1 MSRSQ
6 GLNIKNALYLCI
18 QACLAVIPFI
28 LTYYQPEEGIYK
40 YQLTDIP
47 EMEHKFFLFFGIL
60 ALISVLNKLM
70 SERKSLVNLSRGLG
84 IFFALA
90 TVIGY
95 SYEHVASWDLLFSKS
110 CFIPA
115 VLMIAGYYILFS
127 KSINAVGNMI
137 LSYNIKEYDKKYFS
151 SFASYLDKVLKK
163 NGLLKI
169 WLFIM
174 LFWLPY
180 LIIDYPAVV
189 HADSGVMLG
198 EYMSGNLSNH
208 HPVLQT
214 LFFGSFVKF
223 GENAFGSQSVGVFL
237 FALLQYLY
245 GSFIMALLFDYVR
258 KKGAPLPILFFAL
271 LVICIMPAFPRNAT
285 AVCKDSNYTFYL
297 MFVIYLMMVT
307 VDRKDM
313 PISKNRPL
321 LVLWFFAIILTCFS
335 RKNGIHVLILS
346 LPFLLIYMR
355 KSTVN
360 MLACLFVFIISFSV
374 YFGGEMIITDKFNI
388 GNNDTRESLSIPFQ
402 QTARYVRDYGEDVT
416 EEEKQAIEAVLDYE
430 NLATNYNPELSD
442 PVKGSYKDESTSEDL
457 RNYLS
462 VWFREFFRHPD
473 AYVQATLNNVYG
485 YFYPDNIGYYKDL
498 FFMSMCID
506 ENVIHGPETLEKMAD
521 KLVDLNMKSRNLP
534 VIGVFSS
541 LGFFV
546 WADIF
551 ITLFFLIY
559 KKDKKFIIYN
569 IPCLVTILIC
579 IAGPVNNTMRYGL
592 PIMFMVP
599 ILFGM
604 CFDKAEE
611 RK

>member
-6 GLNIKNALYLCI
+6 AFDVKKALYLCI
-18 QACLAVIPFI
+18 QACLAVIPFV
-28 LTYYQPEEGIYK
+28 LTYYQTEEGIYK
-40 YQLTDIP
+40 YQLTDSP
-47 EMEHKFFLFFGIL
+47 EMEQKFFLYFGIL
-60 ALISVLNKLM
+60 AMIAVLDRLT

-84 IFFALA
+84 AFFALA
-90 TVIGY
+90 TVLGY
-95 SYEHVASWDLLFSKS
+95 SYEHVAGWDLLFSKS
-110 CFIPA
+110 CFIPG
-115 VLMIAGYYILFS
+115 VLILAGYYILFS
-127 KSINAVGNMI
+127 GGINAVGNMI
-137 LSYNIKEYDKKYFS
+137 LSYNIKGYDKKYFS
-151 SFASYLDKVLKK
+151 SLAGYLDRVLGKK
-163 NGLLKI
+163 GLLKI

-214 LFFGSFVKF
+214 LFFGSFVRF

-245 GSFIMALLFDYVR
+245 GSFITALLFDYVR
-258 KKGAPLPILFFAL
+258 KKGAPLPIWFFAL
-271 LVICIMPAFPRNAT
+271 LVICLMPAFPRNAT

-297 MFVIYLMMVT
+297 MFVIYLMMIT
-307 VDRKDM
+307 FDRKDM
-313 PISKNRPL
+313 PINKNYLL

-346 LPFLLIYMR
+346 LPFLLVYMR
-355 KSTVN
+355 KSTVT

-402 QTARYVRDYGEDVT
+402 QTARYVRDYGDDVT
-416 EEEKQAIEAVLDYE
+416 EEEKQAIDAVLDYG
-430 NLATNYNPELSD
+430 NLAANYNPELSD
-442 PVKGSYKDESTSEDL
+442 PVKATYKDDSTSEDL
-457 RNYLS
+457 KNYLG
-462 VWFREFFRHPD
+462 VWFKMFFSHPD

-506 ENVIHGPETLEKMAD
+506 ENLIHGPEGLEELAD

-534 VIGVFSS
+534 VLGVFSS

-551 ITLFFLIY
+551 ITLFLLIY
-559 KKDKKFIIYN
+559 KRFIKYIVKK
-569 IPCLVTILIC
+569 IP
-579 IAGPVNNTMRYGL
+579 
-592 PIMFMVP
+592 
-599 ILFGM
+599 
-604 CFDKAEE
+604 
-611 RK
+611 